1 MGVFSEVISATRQID
16 TIHTFIGGTRTEITS
31 GWVFVNGER
40 KQVFPSAEYYTEV
53 YSKTSGGSYSE
64 SLSWGKYK
72 IVISGGGGSGGA
84 VIREANSGAEYKIN
98 QNGYAGE
105 EKTVY
110 IDVPYGETKTVS
122 GTVGSGAG
130 GGNVH
135 VDSYFVA
142 AFTSSYGS
150 VGTGYASGNTANTKY
165 AVQRSNLQ
173 GWGSVGGSGGGST
186 SLLVDGDLNSVAA
199 GGNGGTT
206 MLNDGG
212 NRYSNG
218 GAGGSGGTTSGT
230 GAAGGA
236 SVYWVGY
243 SGHGAHTATAGSGTN
258 GYIHIYKS
266 NIYPS

>member
-1 MGVFSEVISATRQID
+1 MLQKGFFLTVSSNPILPLEEWELVEDNNTPGAYSY
-16 TIHTFIGGTRTEITS
+16 
-31 GWVFVNGER
+31 N
-40 KQVFPSAEYYTEV
+40 YT
-53 YSKTSGGSYSE
+53 
-64 SLSWGKYK
+64 WGKYK

-105 EKTVY
+105 EKTIY

-130 GGNVH
+130 GASVYINSG
-135 VDSYFVA
+135 SGA
-142 AFTSSYGS
+142 PLSSSYGS

-236 SVYWVGY
+236 SVYWIGY
-243 SGHGAHTATAGSGTN
+243 SNHAAHTAVSGSGAN
-258 GYIHIYKS
+258 GYIRIYKS
-266 NIYPS
+266 NLKPEPL